1 MAARGDFNDGDAN
14 AAAMAEHAAKTDAQR
29 AKEQAAAEA
38 RLAKRVT
45 LTLRDLLSLIL
56 ALERAT
62 ELAEL
67 QPLLKGEYRVR
78 TAAINVVA
86 SNKPLIAKLK
96 AIETA
101 TTAKERVGRRVQS
114 SAKPKARD

>member
-1 MAARGDFNDGDAN
+1 MSRGDFNDGDAN
-14 AAAMAEHAAKTDAQR
+14 ERAMAELRAKTDAQR
-29 AKEQAAAEA
+29 AREQAEAEA
-38 RLAKRVT
+38 RLARRVT
-45 LTLRDLLSLIL
+45 LTLGDVLRIIG
-56 ALERAT
+56 ALELST

-78 TAAINVVA
+78 TTAINVVA
-86 SNKPLIAKLK
+86 TNKPLLAKLK

-114 SAKPKARD
+114 SVKKKARD